1 MTRKSKTRSNASD
14 ASPAKSLAR
23 ELRTL
28 KRDLREVSRHYIQ
41 RIEAEL
47 VEVQEAVSALETAET
62 EIPSNR
68 IRDLRDMLILLRRLQ
83 IKPDKGRRKDLKKID
98 STVGDL
104 RLFLDNW

>member
-28 KRDLREVSRHYIQ
+28 KRDLRVVSRHYIQ

-47 VEVQEAVSALETAET
+47 AEVQEAVSQLEATE